1 MISFR
6 QPFKREYPIT
16 LDYGE
21 EWLPTYKKG
30 EHKGIDFG
38 CPLGTPILASAD
50 GKIKTRGYEENG
62 YGYYILIEHKDGSGS
77 LYAHLNRFKIQLN
90 ELVSQGDVIGESGSS
105 GKSSGP
111 HLHFE
116 IRTNAISLKTAIDP
130 KTKLQ
135 SFWDPDPVSTPELT
149 PIQTHQ
155 PLHSGWA
162 KIICDSANVRCHCD
176 PNRILGQRKKDFVLF
191 ISKDSIIYKGLPYRS
206 YFDNETGCKLLIAEY
221 DAYGTQILEQSQ

>member
-6 QPFKREYPIT
+6 QPFKGEYPIT
-16 LDYGE
+16 LDFGE

-30 EHKGIDFG
+30 EHKGIDYG

-50 GKIKTRGYEENG
+50 GRVKVRGYEPNG

-77 LYAHLNRFKIQLN
+77 LYAHLNRFKVQLH
-90 ELVSQGDVIGESGSS
+90 ELVDQGDIIGESGSS

-135 SFWDPDPVSTPELT
+135 SFWDPDPEPN
-149 PIQTHQ
+149 PIINKPQHPQLQ
-155 PLHSGWA
+155 PGWA
-162 KIICDSANVRCHCD
+162 IVICDEANVRCHCD
-176 PNRILGQRKKDFVLF
+176 PTRILGQRKKGFSLWIGEDITEFR
-191 ISKDSIIYKGLPYRS
+191 GLPYRS
-206 YFDNETGCKLLIAEY
+206 FFDAETMCKLLIAEY
-221 DAYGTQILEQSQ
+221 DSFGTQIIENSK